1 VNKLT
6 TTALSLLLVSLVGG
20 FLVSPIL
27 KKKNRLAGQGDA
39 DAQVNLG
46 LMYANGEGVSQKNVR
61 AYVWW
66 SVAAEQGREDAK
78 NDRDMVFERLT
89 PDQRARGQEI
99 AAKYFESDYQDC
111 EGY

>member
-1 VNKLT
+1 MKKLT
-6 TTALSLLLVSLVGG
+6 ATALSLQLVSLVGG
-20 FLVSPIL
+20 VYGQSDFEE
-27 KKKNRLAGQGDA
+27 KTRLAEQGDA

-46 LMYANGEGVSQKNVR
+46 LMYANGGGVSQKNVR

-66 SVAAEQGREDAK
+66 SVAAAQVREDAK
-78 NDRDMVFERLT
+78 NDRDIVSERLT

-99 AAKYFESDYQDC
+99 AAKCFEPDYQDC

>member
-1 VNKLT
+1 MNKLT
-6 TTALSLLLVSLVGG
+6 TTALSLLLVSLVGW
-20 FLVSPIL
+20 FMVSPIL
-27 KKKNRLAGQGDA
+27 KKNRLAEQGDA

-46 LMYANGEGVSQKNVR
+46 LMYANGGGVSQKNVR

-66 SVAAEQGREDAK
+66 SVAAAQVREDAK
-78 NDRDMVFERLT
+78 NDRDIVSERLT

-99 AAKYFESDYQDC
+99 AAKCFEPDYKDC